1 MNGADEGEEKP
12 KKAAPPKKASAA
24 EKKAPAKKVSTAPAS
39 AKKRAQKKVSFLFL
53 SYLSSVPHTLQ
64 DAEESGEDFADEIDD
79 VPAEEDEPPEA
90 DNKKRKVCLTIFDM
104 ASTFPSHHASAI
116 SVPRRRPS
124 PLNLRRRKRNRLLVV
139 PRRLKRQMRRR
150 KTEFVSLL

>member
-1 MNGADEGEEKP
+1 VNGADEEEKP
-12 KKAAPPKKASAA
+12 KKAAPPKKAPAA

-90 DNKKRKVCLTIFDM
+90 DNKKRKVCLTIFGYGFDIPFSSCIGDQRPAPKAVATKPTSKKAKP
-104 ASTFPSHHASAI
+104 ASGRAKKVKATDEEA
-116 SVPRRRPS
+116 
-124 PLNLRRRKRNRLLVV
+124 
-139 PRRLKRQMRRR
+139 
-150 KTEFVSLL
+150 ED